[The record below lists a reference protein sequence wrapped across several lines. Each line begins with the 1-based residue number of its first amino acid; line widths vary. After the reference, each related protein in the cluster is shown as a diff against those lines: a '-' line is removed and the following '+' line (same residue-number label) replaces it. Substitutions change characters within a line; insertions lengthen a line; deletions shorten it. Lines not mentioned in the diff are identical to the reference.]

1 MSNSLPVALV
11 TGGSGGIGQAIAL
24 RLSQAGCRVIVN
36 YQQNETAAALVCA
49 EIEAGGGQALPL
61 QADVSQPE
69 QVAQM
74 FAAAQAAFGPVEI
87 LVNNAGLAHF
97 GLITDITPERW
108 RQLFA
113 VNVDGAFHCIQA
125 ALPDMIH
132 RKRGSIINI
141 SSIWGLVGGSC
152 EAAYSA
158 TKGALIALSKALAKE
173 VGPSGVRVNCVAPGL
188 IETPMNSR
196 LSDAEMAALQEETPL
211 GCIGQPQDVAEAVA
225 WLASDAARF
234 ITGQVIS
241 PNGGFTIC

>member
-1 MSNSLPVALV
+1 MSKSLPVALV

-36 YQQNETAAALVCA
+36 YQQNKTAAAQVCA

-61 QADVSQPE
+61 QANVSQPK

-87 LVNNAGLAHF
+87 LVNNAALAHF
-97 GLITDITPERW
+97 GLITDITPEQW

-132 RKRGSIINI
+132 RKGGSIINI

>member
-36 YQQNETAAALVCA
+36 YQQNETAAAQVCA
-49 EIEAGGGQALPL
+49 EIEADGGQALPL
-61 QADVSQPE
+61 QADVSQLE

-97 GLITDITPERW
+97 GLITDITPEQW

-132 RKRGSIINI
+132 RKRGCIINI

-152 EAAYSA
+152 EVAYSA